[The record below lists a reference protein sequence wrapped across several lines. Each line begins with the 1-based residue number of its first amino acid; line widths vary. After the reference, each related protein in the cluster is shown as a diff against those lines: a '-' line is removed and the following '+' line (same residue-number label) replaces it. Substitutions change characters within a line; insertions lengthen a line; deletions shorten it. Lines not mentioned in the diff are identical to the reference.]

1 MADGVCAQMARD
13 GNLEGLK
20 AARQNG
26 SPWDKWTCTY
36 AAYRGHLPVLQWA
49 RQNGCPWNEATC
61 SSAALGGHLPVLQW
75 ARQNGCPWEEETCT
89 NAARGG
95 HLPVL
100 QWARQNGC
108 PWDEKGIQYQLQN
121 PSHQLHNFYGPR
133 RWLERE
139 LNIVWSSSIVQWM
152 DATDTVL
159 DAMLISDLSSLI
171 KKYV

>member
-1 MADGVCAQMARD
+1 MASEDCFQMARD
-13 GNLEGLK
+13 GDLEGWK
-20 AARQNG
+20 A
-26 SPWDKWTCTY
+26 
-36 AAYRGHLPVLQWA
+36 
-49 RQNGCPWNEATC
+49 
-61 SSAALGGHLPVLQW
+61 
-75 ARQNGCPWEEETCT
+75 
-89 NAARGG
+89 
-95 HLPVL
+95 
-100 QWARQNGC
+100 ARQNGC